1 MRRGITNAR
10 GTFDRIE
17 LDDTTQDL
25 NFLGFTAA
33 GLKAINEIEVSN
45 SYVHDNQG
53 NGLWCDEFCHDSASH
68 PNGFWIHDN
77 LVVNNGRSGIR
88 FERVGDVSTA
98 GEALIEHNAVH
109 GNSTGTA
116 RGGVRIHDAE
126 NALVR
131 NNVFGAMTVA
141 GVSYP
146 TNRNQLAVSAKDSGR
161 AARPDLRN
169 VDIVDNILNGET
181 IEGCE
186 LPDTVVACS
195 GHTPETTVDSGPT
208 GAVNSTSASLR
219 FSSSEAGSAFE
230 CSLDAAPFA
239 ECASPKEYVDLIDG
253 EHTFEVKATNARG
266 SDPTPAKHTW
276 SVDTVSPEA
285 PDITY
290 PEDNSHNNTG
300 GVTLSGTAEPGSTVE
315 IFEDTVSKGATLA
328 GAGGTW
334 SVALSSVPNG
344 SHAYTSTATDDAFNT
359 SPPSNTRTVIVEVEP
374 GAGDTVAPRVIS
386 TVPRQTHGRFPY
398 GQRHGHLLG
407 GGVGLLHKRTT
418 FKLFKKGSATR
429 LPAAIS
435 YSTITDT
442 ATLGPDRLPA
452 GGRYL
457 PGSNHDGGKGLRATP
472 STRTPPRP
480 GCSKRRGSSR

>member
-1 MRRGITNAR
+1 
-10 GTFDRIE
+10 
-17 LDDTTQDL
+17 
-25 NFLGFTAA
+25 
-33 GLKAINEIEVSN
+33 
-45 SYVHDNQG
+45 
-53 NGLWCDEFCHDSASH
+53 
-68 PNGFWIHDN
+68 
-77 LVVNNGRSGIR
+77 VVNNGRSGIR

-109 GNSTGTA
+109 GNSTGA
-116 RGGVRIHDAE
+116 DRGAVQIHDAE

-239 ECASPKEYVDLIDG
+239 ECTSPKEYVDLIDG

-386 TVPRQTHGRFPY
+386 TVPKTNAT
-398 GQRHGHLLG
+398 
-407 GGVGLLHKRTT
+407 GVSPTANVTATFSEEVLASSINGTT

-442 ATLGPDRLPA
+442 ATLDPTD
-452 GGRYL
+452 
-457 PGSNHDGGKGLRATP
+457 SLRAGVTYQAVVTTGAKDLAGNP
-472 STRTPPRP
+472 LDQNATTT
-480 GCSKRRGSSR
+480 GLQQKAWFFTVSK